1 MIRDDASRYVLT
13 RFVDPWCDKAN
24 IDKIQV
30 TEYVPNLLPVLDTMY
45 DEISSYKIFQ
55 IEFPIGSR

>member
-1 MIRDDASRYVLT
+1 MRQGQYRQNAGDGICHDLIAR
-13 RFVDPWCDKAN
+13 
-24 IDKIQV
+24 
-30 TEYVPNLLPVLDTMY
+30 LDTMY